1 VPQQTET
8 LRVPTKAISFF
19 RGSTKPQ
26 FASALCAP
34 WKLEPHWE
42 YIQDLTSTVP
52 LEDQDLWTEIAV
64 PLLPPLRDTTQLH
77 ALGYAIAYA
86 SEEIAEK
93 DWLGQALRYQ
103 LFDITGQPPPH
114 LWFAARPVYNE
125 P

>member
-1 VPQQTET
+1 M
-8 LRVPTKAISFF
+8 PTKAISFF
-19 RGSTKPQ
+19 RGGTKPPVYQ
-26 FASALCAP
+26 CSLCA
-34 WKLEPHWE
+34 LEARTILGIHTGLD
-42 YIQDLTSTVP
+42 IHGTS
-52 LEDQDLWTEIAV
+52 LEDQDLRTEIAI